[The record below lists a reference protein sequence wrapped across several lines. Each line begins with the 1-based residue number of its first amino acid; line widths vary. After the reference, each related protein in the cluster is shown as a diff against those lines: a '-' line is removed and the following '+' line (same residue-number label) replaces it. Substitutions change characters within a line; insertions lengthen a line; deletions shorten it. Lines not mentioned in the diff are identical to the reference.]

1 MEPPDSWDLLTA
13 SLAVCNL
20 QAPAQAW
27 RFVTHQQLIEDTP
40 ENQKLFFE
48 TTQFEVERGPVT
60 GPSEACRIAGSL
72 VSAGVVDATLNM
84 PDPNG
89 DTASQRLEQFG

>member
-20 QAPAQAW
+20 QDPARAW
-27 RFVTHQQLIEDTP
+27 RFVTHQRLIQDTP

-48 TTQFEVERGPVT
+48 TTQYELDRGPVT
-60 GPSEACRIAGSL
+60 GPSEPCRIAGSL
-72 VSAGVVDATLNM
+72 GRAGVVDATLNVA
-84 PDPNG
+84 DPNG
-89 DTASQRLEQFG
+89 DIASQRLEEFN